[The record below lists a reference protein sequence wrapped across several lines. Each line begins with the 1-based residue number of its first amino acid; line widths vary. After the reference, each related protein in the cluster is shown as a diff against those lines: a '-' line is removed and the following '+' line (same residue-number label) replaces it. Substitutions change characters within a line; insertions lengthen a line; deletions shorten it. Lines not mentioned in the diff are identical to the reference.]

1 MLKITYSKKDY
12 RYIFIL
18 HDNATKTVRKH
29 GRSLSM
35 SEISLLEEHL
45 NQIPAYQFLPSFSG
59 IPRPEVYLEKTK
71 INGRVVHYCSSG
83 LWKEIRDWCK
93 VNNIEVSGPDD
104 DLKLTSFSMSLV
116 EFKEYVQSWGL
127 NLEPRDYQVEAAWRI
142 LHYRCSLSQL
152 ATRAGKTL
160 IAYMVFRYMLEHGAH
175 NILMIVPSISLVR
188 QGVEDMKEY
197 QEFFQSETVWAK
209 GEYAQSANLTI
220 GTFQSL
226 VKRCNRGSRGR
237 ANKQYDPVF
246 FNKFD
251 VVCVDECHK
260 ANCQSIKDILSLDF
274 IKHAKLRFGF
284 SGTLPDESTLDS
296 YAVQALLGPCVQDL
310 SSRELI
316 NQGYLAEPIITQ
328 VRIHYKDDDHM
339 TSEYIRYGEYLCSNF
354 VEEDGKRV
362 KRSKDAQ
369 DMTMIYE
376 KRLPIALVEA
386 RKQMCGLD
394 YRDFLIDLCKAQGSN
409 LLTLEQMI
417 AEHSQK
423 KLDTIRE
430 IIFSWDKNGILFA
443 HNEAYIDHLYD
454 YLSRVFPNRN
464 IYKIKGSTSPKS
476 RTKIM
481 ELMNTQD
488 TNAVLVASYGCVGTG
503 LTFKNVD
510 YCVFAQSF
518 KSRIINMQSIGRGLL
533 LGGDKQEF
541 YVYDLIDCL
550 PTKRLERQGDAKRK
564 VYAKAQY
571 KFKIISK

>member
-1 MLKITYSKKDY
+1 
-12 RYIFIL
+12 
-18 HDNATKTVRKH
+18 
-29 GRSLSM
+29 
-35 SEISLLEEHL
+35 
-45 NQIPAYQFLPSFSG
+45 
-59 IPRPEVYLEKTK
+59 
-71 INGRVVHYCSSG
+71 
-83 LWKEIRDWCK
+83 
-93 VNNIEVSGPDD
+93 
-104 DLKLTSFSMSLV
+104 
-116 EFKEYVQSWGL
+116 
-127 NLEPRDYQVEAAWRI
+127 
-142 LHYRCSLSQL
+142 
-152 ATRAGKTL
+152 
-160 IAYMVFRYMLEHGAH
+160 
-175 NILMIVPSISLVR
+175 MIVPSISLVR

-237 ANKQYDPVF
+237 TNKQYDPTF

-284 SGTLPDESTLDS
+284 SGTLPDDGTLDS
-296 YAVQALLGPCVQDL
+296 YAIQALLGPCVQDL

-339 TSEYIRYGEYLCSNF
+339 VDEYIRYGEYLCSNF

-362 KRSKDAQ
+362 KRSKDTQ
-369 DMTMIYE
+369 DMTMIWE
-376 KRLPIALVEA
+376 KRPPIALVEA
-386 RKQMCGLD
+386 RKQMCDSD

-423 KLDTIRE
+423 KLNTIRE

-476 RTKIM
+476 RAKIM
-481 ELMNTQD
+481 ECMNTQD

-510 YCVFAQSF
+510 YCVFTQSF

-533 LGGDKQEF
+533 LGRDKQEF
-541 YVYDLIDCL
+541 CVYDIIDCF

-564 VYAKAQY
+564 VYTKAQY
-571 KFKIISK
+571 KLKIISK